1 MSQEETFAAATAIV
15 RDLAKTSSPAHDPPT
30 FNLQAR
36 SENILYRGKIALPG
50 SETASKRA
58 FEAELSFLAN
68 RIEYL
73 EAKASTISHQ
83 TLPDTPS
90 EWSGPSSPFDSRIS
104 NGHLRSG
111 SGGPV
116 RQGLASNATRSGRLS
131 SLLPLRAGGRGLNEE
146 TSSQIQEAAEQI
158 ENHLS
163 HIHNLKQNSQML
175 ESRVHELQGQL
186 NDSIVQ
192 IEQKEIVTVQREL
205 KKHQQANEAFQKAF
219 REIGTIITNVANG
232 DLGHKVQ
239 IHDVEMDPEIVTFKK
254 TINTM
259 MDQLQVFG
267 SEVSRVAR
275 EVGTEGILGGQ
286 ARITGVSGIWKELTE
301 NGELRH
307 SIFSYVWRADSVPSQ
322 RYGKQ
327 PDSSGP
333 RNRRSHYRSG

>member
-15 RDLAKTSSPAHDPPT
+15 RDLAKTSTLAYDSPN

-36 SENILYRGKIALPG
+36 NENVLHRGKITLPG
-50 SETASKRA
+50 SDNPSKRA
-58 FEAELSFLAN
+58 FETELASLAN
-68 RIEYL
+68 RIQYL
-73 EAKASTISHQ
+73 EAKANTISHQ
-83 TLPDTPS
+83 SLPDTPS
-90 EWSGPSSPFDSRIS
+90 EWNGPSSPFDPRLS
-104 NGHLRSG
+104 NGQPRSG
-111 SGGPV
+111 TSGPI
-116 RQGLASNATRSGRLS
+116 RQGSASGATRNSRLS
-131 SLLPLRAGGRGLNEE
+131 SVLPLRAGGRGLNEE

-158 ENHLS
+158 DNHLS
-163 HIHNLKQNSQML
+163 HIHSLKQNSSML
-175 ESRVHELQGQL
+175 EGKVQELQGQL
-186 NDSIVQ
+186 NESIVQ

-301 NGELRH
+301 NGKLGFTLAFVN
-307 SIFSYVWRADSVPSQ
+307 SANLWYSQ
-322 RYGKQ
+322 CHGKQ
-327 PDSSGP
+327 FDPSGP
-333 RNRRSHYRSG
+333 